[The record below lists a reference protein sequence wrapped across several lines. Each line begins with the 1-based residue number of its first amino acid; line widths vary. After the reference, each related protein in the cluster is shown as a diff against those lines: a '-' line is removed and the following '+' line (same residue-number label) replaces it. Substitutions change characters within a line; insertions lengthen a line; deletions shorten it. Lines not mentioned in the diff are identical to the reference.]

1 MQFHLHT
8 KTLLSAILL
17 SLHYCSGHIF
27 ECHRHIDEIPACISK
42 LFFQGFQC
50 IEKTTMVQKQ
60 FFVGHPL
67 KSQQIPIFSHCSVH
81 WRICHSSNFWTIPVW
96 DHQNNR
102 CFIAV
107 PTKYCDQLSQR
118 QLTSL
123 TGGRAYHHRLH
134 QECLNTLLWQPFHW
148 NDDDG
153 KLIGGWGEDL
163 NYLNSSWLRWE
174 QAFLRAWTKQ
184 AD

>member
-1 MQFHLHT
+1 MEICCFLIHGQNNSDNFLQSDEKRTSSLQSSNCWTWDNWLPSKMQFHQHT

-96 DHQNNR
+96 NHQNNR

-107 PTKYCDQLSQR
+107 STKYCDQLSQR

-123 TGGRAYHHRLH
+123 
-134 QECLNTLLWQPFHW
+134 
-148 NDDDG
+148 
-153 KLIGGWGEDL
+153 IV
-163 NYLNSSWLRWE
+163 
-174 QAFLRAWTKQ
+174 
-184 AD
+184 